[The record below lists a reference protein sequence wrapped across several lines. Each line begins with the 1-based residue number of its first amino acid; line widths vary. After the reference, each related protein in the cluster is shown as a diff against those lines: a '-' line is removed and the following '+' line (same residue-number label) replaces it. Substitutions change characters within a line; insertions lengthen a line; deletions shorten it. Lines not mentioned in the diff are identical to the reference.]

1 MRVALVRPCWYYPIT
16 YLEATYNRIWFP
28 LSLANSAA
36 LLLQEGI
43 EVRVVDAQ
51 AERLRPQEVVRRI
64 KGADKVFITS
74 SSLDRWQCPN
84 TDLRPFLDVACAV
97 KETCPEVYVMGY
109 HGTVFPEKVLEL
121 TSASAVIRG
130 EPEEAVLEIS
140 RSRPLSEVSGLTF
153 KASSKNEI
161 ISTPAGE
168 PLDLSSLPTPAY
180 GLFPLRRYFYEILG
194 KRFVLFEATRGCP
207 FGCIFCAKV
216 MYGSRIR
223 KKPTSQFLEEVDTA
237 ITRFGVKTGYF
248 FDLEFTL
255 NRDFVM
261 EVSQYLTKKDYD
273 FRWCCQT
280 RADKVDGQMLEAM
293 QRAGCRL
300 IHSGI
305 ETGCQRIMELINKG
319 ASLKVLEEGVG
330 LIKKSGIE
338 VLLFFMFGFPSE
350 TLEDMEATIEIAKR
364 LNPTYASFHF
374 AIPYP
379 GTRFAEMM
387 GEVGEGE
394 TDPAH
399 LFSEVFIKEHSLDFL
414 KETVR
419 RGLKEFYL
427 RPGYILDRMKYG
439 HLSSLPGQ
447 LRLFLSYFR

>member
-16 YLEATYNRIWFP
+16 YPEATYNRIWFP

-36 LLLQEGI
+36 LLLKEGI
-43 EVRVVDAQ
+43 EVKVIDAQ
-51 AERLRPQEVVRRI
+51 AERLGPEEVARRI

-84 TDLRPFLDVACAV
+84 TDIRPFLDVARAV
-97 KETCPEVYVMGY
+97 KRTSPEVYVMGY
-109 HGTVFPEKVLEL
+109 HGTVFPEQVLEL

-140 RSRPLSEVSGLTF
+140 RLRPLGEIGGVTF
-153 KASSKNEI
+153 KSDGNNEA
-161 ISTPAGE
+161 ISTPARK
-168 PLDLSSLPTPAY
+168 PLDLSSLPVPAY
-180 GLFPLRRYFYEILG
+180 DLFPLKRYFYEILG
-194 KRFVLFEATRGCP
+194 KRFVHFEAARGCP
-207 FGCIFCAKV
+207 FGCIFCAKI

-223 KKPTSQFLEEVDTA
+223 KKPTSQFLQEVDTA
-237 ITRFGVKTGYF
+237 ITRYGVKTGYF

-255 NRDFVM
+255 NRDFVL
-261 EVSQYLTKKDYD
+261 EVSHYLAKKHYD

-280 RADKVDGQMLEAM
+280 RADKVDGEILEAM
-293 QRAGCRL
+293 QKGGCRL

-305 ETGCQRIMELINKG
+305 ETGSPRIMELINKG
-319 ASLKVLEEGVG
+319 ASLKALEEGVG

-338 VLLFFMFGFPSE
+338 VLLFFIFGFPTE
-350 TLEDMEATIEIAKR
+350 TLEDMEATIEVAKR
-364 LNPTYASFHF
+364 LGPTYAAFHF

-387 GEVGEGE
+387 GERGEGE
-394 TDPAH
+394 ADPAH
-399 LFSEVFIKEHSLDFL
+399 LFPQVFIKEHSLDFL
-414 KETVR
+414 KRMVR
-419 RGLKEFYL
+419 RGLREFYL
-427 RPGYILDRMKYG
+427 RPGYILDRMRYG
-439 HLSSLPGQ
+439 RLSSLPGQ